1 MKTVVVPIPVDAEIA
16 DLVDRGAKM
25 TGLKKADVMR
35 QGLRLG
41 VPALVQRLTETAVP
55 RRPKCLDFLDE
66 YPQSKVA
73 ARDVERA
80 LKQKMAEK
88 YGRRNR

>member
-16 DLVDRGAKM
+16 ALVSAGAKA

-41 VPALVQRLTETAVP
+41 VPALVQRLAAPNVT
-55 RRPKCLDFLDE
+55 RRPKCLDYLDD
-66 YPQSKVA
+66 YPDAKISA
-73 ARDVERA
+73 TDVKKA
-80 LKQKMAEK
+80 LHEKLAKK
-88 YGRRNR
+88 YGRENR